1 MYGHVSDGA
10 MKHYVRLNMYK
21 ASNVTFD
28 PSKIAATSYG
38 WWEFVKVIRGK
49 VVFNNYPYSR
59 STQGHQMKVRALMRK
74 LRIKVDVVVS
84 FPESLKN
91 FKTIAEA
98 KKYHAEHIV
107 NVAEEKERKRLE
119 RNEAA
124 RKKRKE
130 FKDKLNEIKAF
141 LEKKRSA
148 VSTSSKKLVDM
159 FDIKKT
165 VNSKDAICLVK
176 EGKLEDNVLINGDL
190 YLKWSGAHMLPD
202 NMEVKGDLN
211 ISESKIMVLP
221 LGLKVSGNLY
231 MRRTSIREKDYPK
244 DMQIGGELIR

>member
-1 MYGHVSDGA
+1 MFPIKTDGP
-10 MKHYVRLNMYK
+10 MKHFVRSNMYK

-28 PSKIAATSYG
+28 PKTKTAISYG
-38 WWEFVKVIRGK
+38 WWHFVRVIRGK
-49 VVFNNYPYSR
+49 VVFNAHPYSIT
-59 STQGHQMKVRALMRK
+59 TQGHQIKVRSLMRK
-74 LRIKVDVVVS
+74 LRIKVDVEVS
-84 FPESLKN
+84 FPSSLKDV
-91 FKTIAEA
+91 KTIAEA
-98 KKYHAEHIV
+98 KKLHAEHIV
-107 NVAEEKERKRLE
+107 NVAEEKEGKRLE

-148 VSTSSKKLVDM
+148 VSASSKKLIDM
-159 FDIKKT
+159 LDIKKT
-165 VNSKDAICLVK
+165 MDSNDAICLIK

-190 YLKWSGAHMLPD
+190 YLKWSEAHMLPD